1 MKSKGFEIQR
11 NPVRIPV
18 PDNKI
23 IMEHFGGASVS
34 AGNFSVAHMIA
45 PAGWGEPFQTPEFD
59 EVTFVIRG
67 KKQFEIEGEIVVLG
81 KNESIC
87 IKKGSRVRY
96 SNPFQEECEYLSF
109 CMPAFSIELVH
120 REE

>member
-1 MKSKGFEIQR
+1 MSGKYHIQR
-11 NPVRIPV
+11 KPVRIPV

-23 IMEHFGGASVS
+23 ILEHFGNASVQV
-34 AGNFSVAHMIA
+34 GPFSVAHMTA
-45 PAGWGEPFQTPEFD
+45 PPGWSEPFQTPDFD

-67 KKQFEIEGEIVVLG
+67 KKQFEIDGQVIVLCS
-81 KNESIC
+81 KESIC
-87 IKKGSRVRY
+87 VKAGTHVRY

-109 CMPAFSIELVH
+109 CTPAFSVDRVH